1 MTFAWFTNPSVSDGE
16 VQLVEK
22 EAATIEDFDH
32 PDLTI
37 GDTSIDVKGDTIHI
51 ATYTVDNLGNASL
64 FDEFDVVN
72 DVTPNNI
79 KTDLKEDITIQADK
93 GKIVVVSGITPDSVD
108 EFTTDGAKVAKAM
121 KAQRVSLAGKPAGIY
136 LVKATCGKNQYYSKI
151 SVL

>member
-37 GDTSIDVKGDTIHI
+37 GDTIHI